1 MDDVQSFAFGKGDA
15 QAPVMLSGLDR
26 LGEKLAR
33 RMRGIFEPLVGNRP
47 DIQLQPVSVTDFTL
61 WAQDVPSST
70 SMSIYR
76 AAPLKGNMLLRLDAG
91 MISTLVDCFY
101 GGVSNRST
109 PIRAEFTPTED
120 RLIARLSQAITDEL
134 KACWDDV
141 LPLDV
146 TLAAREVGVGFA
158 CAFPATDQMVVQ
170 RFMISL
176 IRNEQWP
183 IDLVFPLAA
192 LRAVEALT
200 GAKGHDENVVTD
212 QAWQSRIERQMAN
225 IRLPARTV
233 LARPSLNLSEL
244 MDLQPGDVIPLHI
257 NRTLP
262 LIVGDRII
270 AHGSI
275 GEQDGRAAFMIEK
288 MN

>member
-26 LGEKLAR
+26 LGEKLGR
-33 RMRGIFEPLVGNRP
+33 RLRGVLEPLVGSRP
-47 DIQLQPVSVTDFTL
+47 DVEVQPVAVMDFSN
-61 WAQDVPSST
+61 WAQDVPRSS
-70 SMSIYR
+70 SMSVYR
-76 AAPLKGNMLLRLDAG
+76 ALPLKGNMLMRLDAG

-101 GGVSNRST
+101 GGVGNRT
-109 PIRAEFTPTED
+109 MPARAEFTPTED
-120 RLIARLSQAITDEL
+120 RLIARLSQAIVEQLAT
-134 KACWDDV
+134 CWQDV
-141 LPLDV
+141 VPLDIALG
-146 TLAAREVGVGFA
+146 TREIGVGFA
-158 CAFPATDQMVVQ
+158 CASPATEQMVVQ
-170 RFMISL
+170 RFTICL
-176 IRNEQWP
+176 IRNEEWP

-200 GAKGHDENVVTD
+200 GSKVHDENVVTD
-212 QAWQSRIERQMAN
+212 PIWQTCLERQMAN

-233 LARPSLNLSEL
+233 LARPSLSLTEL
-244 MDLQPGDVIPLHI
+244 IQLQPGDVIPVHI
-257 NRTLP
+257 NRNLP

-270 AHGSI
+270 AQGSI